1 MQNIIS
7 LILVLFLSFFLS
19 CPGSAQENRTAQNV
33 NDLASDFT
41 LKDFNGKN
49 YRLSNYKGKVIL
61 LNFMTTWCPECK
73 SSIPYL
79 KSIHTKFNQ
88 AGLIV
93 LNISVMQNEEKVAAF
108 SKKYDLPYPT
118 LMDTEGKVSKN
129 YGVVGVPVK
138 VLIDRESRIVCWNC
152 PSIDKMIEKQFAGKG
167 K

>member
-1 MQNIIS
+1 MLKIIS
-7 LILVLFLSFFLS
+7 LILVLFMNFYPVY
-19 CPGSAQENRTAQNV
+19 PGFAQENRATQNT
-33 NDLASDFT
+33 NLASDFT

-49 YRLSNYKGKVIL
+49 YRLRNYKGKVIL

-73 SSIPYL
+73 STIPYL

-108 SKKYDLPYPT
+108 SKKYSLPYPT
-118 LMDTEGKVSKN
+118 LLDRDGKIAKD

-138 VLIDRESRIVCWNC
+138 VLIDRESRIICWNC
-152 PSIDKMIEKQFAGKG
+152 PTLDKIIENQFAGKS